1 MWSEK
6 EEEMISSVK
15 FLLSDFQG
23 NGSLEG
29 KRYWMKDC
37 AFGDGA
43 DVGDDS
49 YPCGLFDRVV
59 TIGAFCWGEGRG
71 GGERL
76 WF

>member
-1 MWSEK
+1 
-6 EEEMISSVK
+6 
-15 FLLSDFQG
+15 
-23 NGSLEG
+23 
-29 KRYWMKDC
+29 MKDC

-71 GGERL
+71 GGGTFVVLKKKRK
-76 WF
+76 